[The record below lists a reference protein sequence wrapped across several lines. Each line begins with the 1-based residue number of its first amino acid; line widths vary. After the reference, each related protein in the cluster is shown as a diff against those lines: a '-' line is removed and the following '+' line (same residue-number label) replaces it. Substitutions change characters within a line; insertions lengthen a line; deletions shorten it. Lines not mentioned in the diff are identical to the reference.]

1 MRRSILIKRF
11 STSRP
16 KVSDYHAHQ
25 GNAFPNKISRI
36 LLRAVQ
42 DVIGDHGIQ
51 AVLTTARLPELIEGL
66 PPADFEPGLTHA
78 EVGRL
83 FEAIESIYGVSGGRR
98 LVRQAGQASF
108 KYWIEGFGSIVGLAD
123 VAFRILP
130 LKLRVKIGI
139 EVVAEISNRYS
150 GQTVVLGEDRD
161 SYFVVLERCGFC
173 EGQRADVPI
182 CSFPVGLLEETL
194 FWVSRGSRF
203 SVEETSCIACGD
215 PVCAICIGKE
225 PREQPA

>member
-1 MRRSILIKRF
+1 M
-11 STSRP
+11 
-16 KVSDYHAHQ
+16 SDYHAHQ

-42 DVIGDHGIQ
+42 DVIGEHGIQ

-66 PPADFEPGLTHA
+66 PPANFEPGLTHA

-150 GQTVVLGEDRD
+150 GQTIVLGEDRD

-182 CSFPVGLLEETL
+182 CAFPVGLLEETL
-194 FWVSRGSRF
+194 FWVSRGSRY

-215 PVCAICIGKE
+215 PVCTICIGKE

>member
-1 MRRSILIKRF
+1 M
-11 STSRP
+11 
-16 KVSDYHAHQ
+16 SDYHAHQ
-25 GNAFPNKISRI
+25 RNAFPNRISRI

-42 DVIGDHGIQ
+42 DVVGEHGSQ

-66 PPADFEPGLTHA
+66 PPADFEPGLTYA

-83 FEAIESIYGVSGGRR
+83 FEAIGSIYGESGGRR

-108 KYWIEGFGSIVGLAD
+108 RYWIEDFGSIAGLAD

-139 EVVAEISNRYS
+139 EVVAEVSNRYS
-150 GQTVVLGEDRD
+150 GQRVVLGESRD

-173 EGQRADVPI
+173 EGQRADAPI
-182 CSFPVGLLEETL
+182 CAFPVGLLEETL
-194 FWVSRGSRF
+194 FWVSRGNRF

-215 PVCAICIGKE
+215 PVCTICIGKE
-225 PREQPA
+225 PQEQPA

>member
-1 MRRSILIKRF
+1 M
-11 STSRP
+11 
-16 KVSDYHAHQ
+16 SDYHAHQ
-25 GNAFPNKISRI
+25 GNAFPNRISRI

-42 DVIGDHGIQ
+42 DVIGEHGSQ

-66 PPADFEPGLTHA
+66 PPADFEPGLTYA

-83 FEAIESIYGVSGGRR
+83 FEAIGSIYGESGGRR

-108 KYWIEGFGSIVGLAD
+108 RYWIEDFGSIVGLAD
-123 VAFRILP
+123 VVFRILP

-150 GQTVVLGEDRD
+150 GQRVVLGESRD

-173 EGQRADVPI
+173 EGQRADAPI
-182 CSFPVGLLEETL
+182 CAFPVGLLEETL
-194 FWVSRGSRF
+194 FWVSRGNRF
-203 SVEETSCIACGD
+203 SVEETSCVACGD
-215 PVCAICIGKE
+215 PVCTICIGKE
-225 PREQPA
+225 PQEQPA

>member
-1 MRRSILIKRF
+1 
-11 STSRP
+11 
-16 KVSDYHAHQ
+16 VSDYHAHQ

-182 CSFPVGLLEETL
+182 CAFPVGLLEETL

-215 PVCAICIGKE
+215 PVCTICIGKE

>member
-1 MRRSILIKRF
+1 M
-11 STSRP
+11 
-16 KVSDYHAHQ
+16 SDYHAHQ
-25 GNAFPNKISRI
+25 GNAFPNKVSRN

-42 DVIGDHGIQ
+42 DVIGDRGTQ
-51 AVLTTARLPELIEGL
+51 AVLTTARLPELIEGM

-83 FEAIESIYGVSGGRR
+83 FEAVESVYGVSGGRR

-123 VAFRILP
+123 VAFRVLP

-139 EVVAEISNRYS
+139 EVVAKISNRYS
-150 GQTVVLGEDRD
+150 GQRVVLGEGRD

-173 EGQRADVPI
+173 EGQRADAPI
-182 CSFPVGLLEETL
+182 CAFPVGLLEETL
-194 FWVSRGSRF
+194 FWISRGNSF

-215 PVCAICIGKE
+215 PVCTICIGKE